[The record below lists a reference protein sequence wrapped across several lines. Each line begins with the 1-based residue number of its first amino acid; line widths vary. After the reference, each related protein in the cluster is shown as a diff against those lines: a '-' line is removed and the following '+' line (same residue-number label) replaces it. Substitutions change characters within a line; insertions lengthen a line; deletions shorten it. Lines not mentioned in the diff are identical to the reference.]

1 MDKIFRHIERIVY
14 KIFLFGIAFIGL
26 LIISG
31 YWLFKTD
38 SGQVYLTQKAI
49 QNANTKLSYQ
59 INFESVSSNGGRVTI
74 KDLHLDNLEQERL
87 ISLDSL
93 RTGVLLSSIFKNSVT
108 IPELTVYGLR
118 VEKTI
123 DQKLLD
129 SFSSAKHE
137 DSSKV
142 EAPGLLNRYLSR
154 LSWTFSQLSLK
165 LDSLDI
171 DLDQKQLFLDQI
183 YLDFDFVQLS
193 TSDFYAVMD
202 TLKIDA
208 VLDNEKHAIKAQGIL
223 YRDLRDFAFSNMKVN
238 LDEHYFH
245 FNLEAIDVFSEVQ
258 KGLRQ
263 ARFIDFH
270 VFNDSY
276 LSTSAL
282 SKQHAF
288 FEELDLVN
296 LGFSLKFL
304 PNDGILEVS
313 DITLSEKLFSFDGS
327 LNVNLP
333 EFALSNYNWNTI
345 SGDLNGLISIEPT
358 FIEFLPENFTVNKNY
373 FSEASTIKL
382 KSSYYAN
389 VLDQS
394 AEIFLQKDTL
404 QLNHKVAVPSQKT
417 GYLKHNV
424 QLSSKNVSIGSILGG
439 DASLTIAKPR
449 LSAEIS
455 LNNNQINNLT
465 LALDFDEL
473 KKYRMQQTSLTVEGT
488 MEKPVF
494 FLRTKM
500 KDGDITSYGELSID
514 TVVTFASVKT
524 TLNTISLNTITGSDR
539 FSKSLLSGNID
550 ILFNAKSTTPF
561 NLKSTIKKS
570 LGNQSFS
577 QSHQLFLDVAKSDT
591 TSYLLTFNAP
601 FLNLELSANNVSE
614 LFKRAKGLG
623 KATFVNLIDYT
634 KSGEQLIQENLDTLP
649 SFNLS
654 TRAHVLPSNLLAY
667 YFSEPLPTFID
678 AELQGNIALTKN
690 SLKSTFSIN
699 SDSLSFNTVHWKDF
713 SGWLSFDI
721 QDGAFNIDS
730 TSHRKIDF
738 TLDVARI
745 DASKVP
751 VSGISYK
758 ASLDQNSITFSQK
771 TDNFIQNARFDYTID
786 GEIADQG
793 LLLNLKDF
801 LFGNEIYGWRTTD
814 TAQILWDDF
823 KHADIKNVSLTNG
836 NERIEIDGSIGN
848 SITDLVN
855 YRLVNLDLGKLSTL
869 LQSRMPFAGLVN
881 GSFTLGSNSQTPFFE
896 GKLAVD
902 ALSLRSRTIG
912 DLTIKSSLDSLSGL
926 FLANLAIKTDS
937 VLYPGV
943 PNQNI
948 YGSGYFNPKGNANE
962 SDTLAYLAV
971 EFEDLSLW
979 FLPSVATNVFDSTSG
994 RATGYGSF
1002 VATKDDFD
1010 YDAFFSVDS
1019 VYAKPKFINTDFYL
1033 SGPIYFTRS
1042 AGVIIDTV
1050 IVEDQYGDAKFW
1062 GNVDLNDFEEE
1073 KFMNLSMRMNNLQF
1087 MNNLYD
1093 PDVPFYGNVQGTGT
1107 VTLKGSSLSPTIAT
1121 PDPIRISPGSELK
1134 LPLLDETDFEAERNY
1149 IRFTED
1155 FSRPGLSA
1163 QEVLNRDKK
1172 VEEKVATIFSRDR
1185 NEVDRKFIDFFN
1197 LELLFSAPE
1206 ETTIELIFDDVTN
1219 EILRA
1224 NGSGDIRVGLSDKEL
1239 LINGTYTLSSGSY
1252 NFVSADFFNRR
1263 FTLQNGGTIRWDGDP
1278 TNAQI
1283 DVSAVY
1289 TQRADFSSFLGQAA
1303 SNDNATTLRYPI
1315 DMVLDITGRLQSIEN
1330 DYRFRLGQN
1339 MEFATNLDIINNVI
1353 ASVNT
1358 EQYKLYQA
1366 TSFLLTNSFL
1376 PVENG
1381 ASGGLADANRS
1392 VITNIQQNPDALI
1405 APLLSGQINNLL
1417 NTNLGTVFQNLE
1429 IDLNLSTLDQIDLGL
1444 ALRLFQDRLTI
1455 RRNRSVASAPNVN
1468 TIGDIDANYKLNN
1481 SWSLLLFHRQDPLFS
1496 DVSGV
1501 NNQQATNS
1509 QALNGVGLEW
1519 QQRFNSW
1526 QDLTQSLRK
1535 AWRRLFR
1542 LKEPALKEDEQSEQT
1557 ITQKN

>member
-1 MDKIFRHIERIVY
+1 MDKIFRNIERIVY

-59 INFESVSSNGGRVTI
+59 INYESVSSYDGRVTI

-129 SFSSAKHE
+129 SFSTTERE

-154 LSWTFSQLSLK
+154 LSWTFSQLNLK

-171 DLDQKQLFLDQI
+171 DLDQKQIFLDQI

-208 VLDNEKHAIKAQGIL
+208 VLDNKKHTIKAQGIL

-245 FNLEAIDVFSEVQ
+245 FNLEAIDVFSEVK
-258 KGLRQ
+258 KGLRR
-263 ARFIDFH
+263 ARFIHFQVFNESYIVPSTLSERH
-270 VFNDSY
+270 VF
-276 LSTSAL
+276 
-282 SKQHAF
+282 
-288 FEELDLVN
+288 FEQIDFVN
-296 LGFSLKFL
+296 FGFNLKFL
-304 PNDGILEVS
+304 PKDGILEVS
-313 DITLSEKLFSFDGS
+313 NISLFEKHFSFAGA
-327 LNVNLP
+327 LNLNLP
-333 EFALSNYNWNTI
+333 GFAFTNYNWNTI
-345 SGDLNGLISIEPT
+345 SGDLNGLFSIKPNFT
-358 FIEFLPENFTVNKNY
+358 QLLPENFAYNRNY
-373 FSEASTIKL
+373 FSEVSTIKL

-394 AEIFLQKDTL
+394 AEIFIQKDTL
-404 QLNHKVAVPSQKT
+404 QLNHKFSVHSQKNQPS
-417 GYLKHNV
+417 KHIV
-424 QLSSKNVSIGSILGG
+424 ELSSTNLAIGSILNG
-439 DASLTIAKPR
+439 DSSLTIAKPS
-449 LSAEIS
+449 LSLELSVNKDKIDHFALS
-455 LNNNQINNLT
+455 
-465 LALDFDEL
+465 LDFDEL
-473 KKYRMQQTSLTVEGT
+473 KKYRLKQTSLTFDGT
-488 MEKPVF
+488 TEKPVF
-494 FLRTKM
+494 FFTTKM
-500 KDGDITSYGELSID
+500 KEGGISSYGELLID
-514 TVVTFASVKT
+514 SKLTFASVKT
-524 TLNTISLNTITGSDR
+524 TLNKISLNTITGSDR
-539 FSKSLLSGNID
+539 FSKNLLSGNVD
-550 ILFNAKSTTPF
+550 ILYNDNSSTPF
-561 NLKSTIKKS
+561 SLKGTIKKS
-570 LGNQSFS
+570 LENLVFS
-577 QSHQLFLDVAKSDT
+577 ESHQLFLDVTKSDT
-591 TSYLLTFNAP
+591 TGYLLTFNAP

-614 LFKRAKGLG
+614 LIKRAKGLS
-623 KATFVNLIDYT
+623 KTSLVNLLNRT
-634 KSGEQLIQENLDTLP
+634 QNGEQLIQDNLHFLP

-654 TRAHVLPSNLLAY
+654 TKAHVLPSNLLEY
-667 YFSEPLPTFID
+667 YFSKPMPTFMD
-678 AELQGNIALTKN
+678 AKFEGDIALTKN
-690 SLKSTFSIN
+690 SLKSSFSII
-699 SDSLSFNTVHWKDF
+699 SDSLSFNRLHWKDF

-721 QDGAFNIDS
+721 NDGAFDNDS
-730 TSHRKIDF
+730 TSLRKIDF
-738 TLDVARI
+738 SLDVAHI
-745 DASKVP
+745 DALKVP
-751 VSGISYK
+751 LSGISYK
-758 ASLDQNSITFSQK
+758 ASLDQNNINFSQK

-786 GEIADQG
+786 GEIAEQG
-793 LLLNLKDF
+793 LLLNLNNF

-814 TAQILWDDF
+814 TAQIVWDDF

-836 NERIEIDGSIGN
+836 KERIEIDGSVGN
-848 SITDLVN
+848 TRTDLVN
-855 YRLVNLDLGKLSTL
+855 YRLVNLDLAKLSTL

-881 GSFTLGSNSQTPFFE
+881 GSFTLGSNTQTPFFE

-902 ALSLRSRTIG
+902 SLSLRSRTIG
-912 DLTIKSSLDSLSGL
+912 DLTIRSSLDSLSGL

-937 VLYPGV
+937 VLYPGI

-948 YGSGYFNPKGNANE
+948 YGSGFFNPTRNAQEN
-962 SDTLAYLAV
+962 DTLAYLAV

-979 FLPSVATNVFDSTSG
+979 FLPSVASNVFDSTNG

-1002 VATKDDFD
+1002 VATTDDFD

-1019 VYAKPKFINTDFYL
+1019 VYAKPKFINTDYYL

-1050 IVEDQYGDAKFW
+1050 IVEDQYGDAKLW
-1062 GNVDLNDFEEE
+1062 GNVDLNDFQEE
-1073 KFMNLSMRMNNLQF
+1073 KFMNLTMRMNNLQF

-1107 VTLKGSSLSPTIAT
+1107 VTLKGSSLNPTIAT

-1134 LPLLDETDFEAERNY
+1134 LPLLDETDFEAERSY

-1163 QEVLNRDKK
+1163 LEVLNRDKK
-1172 VEEKVATIFSRDR
+1172 VEEKIATIFSRVR
-1185 NEVDRKFIDFFN
+1185 NDVDSKFIDLFN

-1206 ETTIELIFDDVTN
+1206 KTTIELIFDDVTN

-1303 SNDNATTLRYPI
+1303 SSDNATTLRYPI

-1381 ASGGLADANRS
+1381 AAGGLADANRS

-1526 QDLTQSLRK
+1526 QDLTQSIRK